1 MDKTKLPLIAGAC
14 CVTVGMGGALYL
26 DHLRRQSTISR
37 YDREVHSHLEV
48 GEEEEEEGS
57 VHVVTSAAEWA
68 RLHPRLCRDLA
79 LVPVLGLDCEWVG
92 AGPVSLLQLATF
104 SGLCILVRSV
114 EEYFES

>member
-26 DHLRRQSTISR
+26 DHLRRQSTVSR

-48 GEEEEEEGS
+48 GEEEEVGS

>member
-1 MDKTKLPLIAGAC
+1 M
-14 CVTVGMGGALYL
+14 
-26 DHLRRQSTISR
+26 DHLRRRSTISR

-48 GEEEEEEGS
+48 GEQEEGAGEGGS

-92 AGPVSLLQLATF
+92 PGPVSLLQLATF

-114 EEYFES
+114 KEYFIKKHPHDF

>member
-1 MDKTKLPLIAGAC
+1 MVEDDQD
-14 CVTVGMGGALYL
+14 GGSG
-26 DHLRRQSTISR
+26 DGQEDGSGSGSGD
-37 YDREVHSHLEV
+37 YDYM
-48 GEEEEEEGS
+48 EEEGGS
-57 VHVVTSAAEWA
+57 VHVLTSAAEWA